1 MEPAPEGPN
10 QEQPHSQEQSSSGAH
25 DGGEGGGRGGGG
37 GGGGGDGGGDG
48 GGGDGG
54 GGDGGGDGGGA
65 SQLKPSPPY
74 PAPHVQLYPPSK
86 LVQKAHSWQ
95 ALLLL
100 EAHSSMSTQCVPL
113 PA

>member
-1 MEPAPEGPN
+1 MG
-10 QEQPHSQEQSSSGAH
+10 G
-25 DGGEGGGRGGGG
+25 GGEGGGGEGGGG
-37 GGGGGDGGGDG
+37 EGGGEGGGGDGGGEG
-48 GGGDGG
+48 GGEGGGGEGGGEGGGDGG